1 LIFEGAPLP
10 TDHSPLT
17 IHHSALFL
25 RIKNGVMSAFL
36 LAIDWSLVRVGLV
49 ILGMGVI
56 TVVLETVIMVL
67 FKFDRFRRSL
77 VYSIM
82 ANIGSLLLGIFL
94 FLIFNKTEFGVSQ
107 QSELI
112 VLYGVTSLFEAWLI
126 KLLNPRMGWG
136 RIILTSFVMNLLSFI
151 LLYLTFTKFLAS
163 FFSL

>member
-1 LIFEGAPLP
+1 M
-10 TDHSPLT
+10 
-17 IHHSALFL
+17 
-25 RIKNGVMSAFL
+25 RAFL
-36 LAIDWSLVRVGLV
+36 LSIDWSLVRVGLV

-82 ANIGSLLLGIFL
+82 ANIGSLLLGILL
-94 FLIFNKTEFGVSQ
+94 FLVFNKTEFGVSQ
-107 QSELI
+107 LSELI
-112 VLYGVTSLFEAWLI
+112 VLYCVTSVFEAWLI
-126 KLLNPRMGWG
+126 KLLNPRMSWG
-136 RIILTSFVMNLLSFI
+136 RIILTSLVMNLLSFL